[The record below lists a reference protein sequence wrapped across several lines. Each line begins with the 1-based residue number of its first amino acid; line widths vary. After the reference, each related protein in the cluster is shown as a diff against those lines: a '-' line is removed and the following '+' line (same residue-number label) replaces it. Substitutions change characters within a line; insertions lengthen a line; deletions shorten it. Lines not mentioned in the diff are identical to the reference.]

1 MSMPGYTA
9 QAALDRNTAAYR
21 DALRATPAG
30 GIVQSA
36 ALSHIVEYPQ
46 WLFCPGGW
54 IYSWTAGWIC
64 LTPVGYRTWPF

>member
-9 QAALDRNTAAYR
+9 QAALDRTTPAYR

-46 WLFCPGGW
+46 CL
-54 IYSWTAGWIC
+54 YLSWR
-64 LTPVGYRTWPF
+64 LDL

>member
-9 QAALDRNTAAYR
+9 QAALDRTAPAYR

-30 GIVQSA
+30 GIVQFA

-54 IYSWTAGWIC
+54 FYSPTAGWIC
-64 LTPVGYRTWPF
+64 LTPVGYRMWPF

>member
-1 MSMPGYTA
+1 VSMPGYTA
-9 QAALDRNTAAYR
+9 EAALDRTTAAYR

-36 ALSHIVEYPQ
+36 ALSHVVEYPQ

-54 IYSWTAGWIC
+54 IYSDTDGMIC
-64 LTPVGYRTWPF
+64 LIPVGYRMWPF